1 MFLALVYT
9 RVGGKLTRILFSD
22 FAVLAIAVHSALYI
36 FRPGLGRVGEGGLFR
51 YRYYVYT
58 AWFIFSVIMPSLA
71 FVNKAPAYTAQG
83 TFCYLPIRLVVL
95 LPESLAVVLTQSSA
109 GRSGFVWL

>member
-1 MFLALVYT
+1 M
-9 RVGGKLTRILFSD
+9 RLTRWPFIFFTLD

-58 AWFIFSVIMPSLA
+58 AWFAFAVIMPSLA
-71 FVNKAPAYTAQG
+71 FLNKAPAYSAQG
-83 TFCYLPIRLVVL
+83 TFCYLPVRLVHPL
-95 LPESLAVVLTQSSA
+95 LREPCF
-109 GRSGFVWL
+109 G